1 MTAYRLTAAGESSRL
16 VAANSEREALSTLGL
31 PVIRNLNGRLMAVN
45 PSSLFTDEGIWT
57 ATEED

>member
-1 MTAYRLTAAGESSRL
+1 MTAYRLNAAGESSRL
-16 VAANSEREALSTLGL
+16 VAANSEREALATLGL

-45 PSSLFTDEGIWT
+45 PSALYTDEGIWT